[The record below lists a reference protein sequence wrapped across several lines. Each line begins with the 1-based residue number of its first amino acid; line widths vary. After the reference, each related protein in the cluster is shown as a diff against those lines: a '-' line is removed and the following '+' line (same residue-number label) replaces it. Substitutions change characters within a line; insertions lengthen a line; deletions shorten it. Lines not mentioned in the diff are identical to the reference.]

1 MVGRPPTLR
10 STQPDTKRGYATSW
24 IQTTA
29 TVGMLV
35 ALVIIGLCRYF
46 MDAKDLLRLGL
57 AHSILVLDSAPANLD
72 LYPLEAAGITH
83 FSADEVTG
91 QTFQTTFGRQF
102 L

>member
-1 MVGRPPTLR
+1 MVGQPRTLR

-46 MDAKDLLRLGL
+46 MDAKTFSDWGWRIPFWFSIPLLQSR
-57 AHSILVLDSAPANLD
+57 SISA
-72 LYPLEAAGITH
+72 
-83 FSADEVTG
+83 
-91 QTFQTTFGRQF
+91 
-102 L
+102 